1 MTVTRRR
8 RIAGATLALVVGALA
23 LPSVAGW
30 RVSAHAQLVA
40 SSPGAGEVVPE
51 APPQLVLIFSE
62 QLEDGFSSFDL
73 TDADG
78 TSIGSRLGSVDPD
91 DRFQLVADLP
101 PLADGVYQVRWRS
114 LSQADG
120 HTASGFFSFGVGDVA
135 AVPGGGAG
143 HEAFEPDGTTVVG
156 RWVGYLG
163 LLAGFGLPILAMVV
177 LRHPPRARIIRL
189 VGGLMLLSALA
200 TLALAVR
207 SGGEVEGGDIGA
219 YLLGSRN
226 GTLQIARAVALAAGG
241 TAALLLAGRAAKAAL
256 AVTGGTALVGMVLL
270 IAAGHASALPGFS
283 AMASQVVHVAAAGV
297 WTTGVVLLALV
308 AWRPGLV
315 TRQREPLVR
324 CLPRFSAVALVSIGL
339 VGVTGFFASW
349 SQTGSLLDP
358 GTEYGWVLL
367 VKLLLAVG
375 ALAVGG
381 MNFLFGERLTDSLS
395 GRLVGRLTGRLTG
408 LRPRLAAEIG
418 LALAVLM
425 ATGLLSTTPPT
436 DDARGVA
443 IAPVPNAFGGTLPG
457 MSMELLPG
465 RSGVNQ
471 VAVSAQGAMGSASL
485 ELVLDRLDASG
496 QARVPLRHVS
506 GGGHAMPSMP
516 GMDHGAASDPEA
528 PARFVADAVVLPA
541 GSRWDANVLVLTQ
554 PGGTELS
561 RQRYSFEM
569 GDAAVIGGR
578 AGGVLDIGL
587 LMAGVLLVGGALSI
601 GLGLGGTRLPRCDA
615 EASRVALWAGGGV
628 AALLGALIG
637 AGRLL
642 PMG

>member
-1 MTVTRRR
+1 MTATRRR

-40 SSPGAGEVVPE
+40 SSPGAGEIVAD
-51 APPQLVLIFSE
+51 APARLVLIFSE
-62 QLEDGFSSFDL
+62 RLEDGFSSFDL

-78 TSIGSRLGSVDPD
+78 RAIGSRLGSVDPD

-135 AVPGGGAG
+135 PVPGGGAG
-143 HEAFEPDGTTVVG
+143 HEAFEPDATTVVG

-163 LLAGFGLPILAMVV
+163 LLGGFGLPILAVVV
-177 LRHPPRARIIRL
+177 LRHPPRAEIIRL
-189 VGGLMLLSALA
+189 VGGLILLSAVA
-200 TLALAVR
+200 TLVLAVR
-207 SGGEVEGGDIGA
+207 AGGEVEGGDIGA
-219 YLLGSRN
+219 YLLESRN
-226 GTLQIARAVALAAGG
+226 GTLQLARAVALAAGG
-241 TAALLLAGRAAKAAL
+241 AAALFLAGRAAKAAL
-256 AVTGGTALVGMVLL
+256 AVNGGTALMGIVLL

-308 AWRPGLV
+308 AWRPGIV

-339 VGVTGFFASW
+339 VGVTGFFAGW

-358 GTEYGWVLL
+358 GTAYGWVLL

-375 ALAVGG
+375 ALAFGG
-381 MNFLFGERLTDSLS
+381 INFLFGE
-395 GRLVGRLTGRLTG
+395 RLTG

-471 VAVSAQGAMGSASL
+471 VAVSAQGAMGSATL

-541 GSRWDANVLVLTQ
+541 GSRWDVNVLVLTQ

-561 RQRYSFEM
+561 RQRYSFAM
-569 GDAAVIGGR
+569 GDAAVVSGR
-578 AGGVLDIGL
+578 ASGVLDIGL
-587 LMAGVLLVGGALSI
+587 LIAGVLLVGGALSI